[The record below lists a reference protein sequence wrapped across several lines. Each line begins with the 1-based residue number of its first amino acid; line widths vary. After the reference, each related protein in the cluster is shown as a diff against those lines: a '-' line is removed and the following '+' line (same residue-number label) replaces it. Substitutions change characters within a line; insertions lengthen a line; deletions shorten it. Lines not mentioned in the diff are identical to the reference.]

1 MNHVIFQG
9 YDLSYSDEAVF
20 EIQLRSRESRYETK
34 YKVVGNLE
42 EAIKHYRSMIME
54 YGDRKRIVIGGA
66 VLVWCRA

>member
-54 YGDRKRIVIGGA
+54 YGDRKRIVMGGA